1 MRSNKN
7 VKKGRKNMENY
18 EISYVKNDVPQANIY
33 IAESEDLAE
42 RYFKATRPDCLYA
55 GIRKTNT
62 VKPGQ
67 PVIEVPLWLLKISY
81 SWGDEEADQK
91 FCSFEDAWK
100 AAKDMAINEA
110 EITSMENDCEVG
122 LSIDKND
129 TRQEGEIILHYTYDG
144 TYCHY
149 KVVKF

>member
-1 MRSNKN
+1 
-7 VKKGRKNMENY
+7 MENKY
-18 EISYVKNDVPQANIY
+18 EISYVKNNVPQANIY
-33 IAESEDLAE
+33 IAESEELAE
-42 RYFKATRPDCLYA
+42 KFFKSTRPDCLYA

-100 AAKDMAINEA
+100 AATDIDDYYMTVKVIKNKYSRQNCVGNYFPYVNDVIKYPLTALPIMYEVA
-110 EITSMENDCEVG
+110 E
-122 LSIDKND
+122 
-129 TRQEGEIILHYTYDG
+129 
-144 TYCHY
+144 
-149 KVVKF
+149 

>member
-1 MRSNKN
+1 M
-7 VKKGRKNMENY
+7 
-18 EISYVKNDVPQANIY
+18 A
-33 IAESEDLAE
+33 
-42 RYFKATRPDCLYA
+42 FKD
-55 GIRKTNT
+55 K
-62 VKPGQ
+62 
-67 PVIEVPLWLLKISY
+67 Y
-81 SWGDEEADQK
+81 SWGDEEADQEV
-91 FCSFEDAWK
+91 CSFRDAWK

>member
-1 MRSNKN
+1 
-7 VKKGRKNMENY
+7 MEKY

-33 IAESEDLAE
+33 IAESQELAE
-42 RYFKATRPDCLYA
+42 KFFKSTRPDCLYA

-100 AAKDMAINEA
+100 AAKDMAIN
-110 EITSMENDCEVG
+110 
-122 LSIDKND
+122 
-129 TRQEGEIILHYTYDG
+129 
-144 TYCHY
+144 
-149 KVVKF
+149 

>member
-1 MRSNKN
+1 MRLNKN

-33 IAESEDLAE
+33 IAESENLAE

-81 SWGDEEADQK
+81 SWGRRR
-91 FCSFEDAWK
+91 S
-100 AAKDMAINEA
+100 
-110 EITSMENDCEVG
+110 
-122 LSIDKND
+122 
-129 TRQEGEIILHYTYDG
+129 
-144 TYCHY
+144 
-149 KVVKF
+149 

>member
-1 MRSNKN
+1 
-7 VKKGRKNMENY
+7 MEYY
-18 EISYVKNDVPQANIY
+18 EISYVKHDVPQANIY

-42 RYFKATRPDCLYA
+42 RYFKATKPDCLYA

-67 PVIEVPLWLLKISY
+67 PIIEVPLWLLKISY

-100 AAKDMAINEA
+100 AAKDMAINET

-122 LSIDKND
+122 LSIDK
-129 TRQEGEIILHYTYDG
+129 TTQGRRAKS
-144 TYCHY
+144 YCTIHMMEHTVTT
-149 KVVKF
+149 KLSNFRR